1 MSKHIRPWEHGP
13 RPQTAQPNA
22 GYKNMRGKAPVAR
35 CTDQRVVACVKNF
48 RSRLLYAA
56 ASGCSPA
63 VGHMVW
69 DHGTAGSNPVT
80 PGRRR
85 KARRVLSGV
94 LLWLR
99 SVRIASSLSLK
110 PQHTGRGTQVPLPMG
125 FSITAVHRVLV
136 PSVRVRFPEP
146 WSGNGIASIC
156 QAMAMHG
163 GALRRHSAVRQWH
176 GVALLG

>member
-13 RPQTAQPNA
+13 RPQNKKTGSKLMAEHTRKHKASSSCVRVRVPPPQSVQRPQTAQPNA

-99 SVRIASSLSLK
+99 SVRIASSLS
-110 PQHTGRGTQVPLPMG
+110 QNRSTQAGDTGPP
-125 FSITAVHRVLV
+125 AD
-136 PSVRVRFPEP
+136 
-146 WSGNGIASIC
+146 
-156 QAMAMHG
+156 
-163 GALRRHSAVRQWH
+163 
-176 GVALLG
+176 GV